1 MPRKTIILSAAAI
14 ALSGGMVLAGETVT
28 EQRTYEH
35 RSMAVEVPPPP
46 PPATEKQTNSVEQHT
61 TRRTGDGSVE
71 EHSTYESTRSNV
83 ERAAPPPPRV
93 IEKKTEVLEH
103 EDD

>member
-1 MPRKTIILSAAAI
+1 MQRKSIILSAAAI

-46 PPATEKQTNSVEQHT
+46 PPAEKQTNTVEQRT
-61 TRRTGDGSVE
+61 TRKSGDGAVE
-71 EHSTYESTRSNV
+71 EHSTYESSRSNV
-83 ERAAPPPPRV
+83 QVTPPAPPPRV
-93 IEKKTEVLEH
+93 VEKKTEVIEH